1 MISKPV
7 AFNHS
12 LLNGKAD
19 NRNDLQEIWFLH
31 GYASNEADLY
41 ALESYFG
48 DEYLIRSLRASHS
61 LPTGGF
67 AWYGLDFD
75 ASGLKKSNLQEAQ
88 DSINSIKDALNWHKV
103 THPNSP
109 RPILLGFSQGGIM
122 ANALGYSLSDELSA
136 VVSIASYFPLEWDF
150 LKQLSN
156 QVKYFAAVGT
166 EDIVV
171 PSGKSLPS
179 YTKAQNSHGIDL
191 QVKTYPM
198 PHTISQACFSDVLR
212 FITERNK
219 IS

>member
-1 MISKPV
+1 MISEPI

-12 LLNGKAD
+12 LCNGKGD
-19 NRNDLQEIWFLH
+19 NQNDLQEIWFLH

-41 ALESYFG
+41 ALESYFE
-48 DEYLIRSLRASHS
+48 DKYLIRSLRAFQS
-61 LPTGGF
+61 LPAGGF

-75 ASGLKKSNLQEAQ
+75 NSGLKKSNLKEAR
-88 DSINSIKDALNWHKV
+88 DSLNRIKDALLWHKV
-103 THPNSP
+103 TYPNSP

-136 VVSIASYFPLEWDF
+136 VVSIASYFPLEWGF

-171 PSGKSLPS
+171 PAEKSLPS
-179 YTKAQNSHGIDL
+179 YTKAQNNHGIDL

-198 PHTISQACFSDVLR
+198 PHTISQACFLDVLR
-212 FITERNK
+212 FIAERNK
-219 IS
+219 TS